1 MSKNLN
7 YVFIGF
13 MKDTSHDKIWGI
25 IELVPPG
32 PRYYDKGSYIS
43 FWGRRGS
50 KYQTKVLTGTYRD
63 MYDAFNK
70 KLDKG
75 YLEAN
80 RSHLDQI
87 YPNFEKD
94 LETTAFWT
102 VLTKAG
108 DLGEKA
114 FDYVKDKTDIMNE

>member
-7 YVFIGF
+7 YVFIASYVDQ
-13 MKDTSHDKIWGI
+13 KANSDKVWGI
-25 IELVPPG
+25 IELVPQKSS
-32 PRYYDKGSYIS
+32 YDTGVWVT

-50 KYQTKVLTGTYRD
+50 KYQTKVIKGTGYWIHE
-63 MYDAFNK
+63 ACEA

-75 YLEAN
+75 YKKI
-80 RSHLDQI
+80 RKDRLDKI
-87 YPNFEKD
+87 YPDFEKD
-94 LETTAFWT
+94 LEICAFWT

-114 FDYVKDKTDIMNE
+114 FDYVKEKTDIMN